1 MAAAVGRPGLHNLA
15 TFPPQIRRWGGIAV
29 QVMQMKLW
37 FTTPIFAAMLATAT
51 TGCVRT
57 SDGSI
62 QPGYAPTI
70 GRAGP
75 VPVVMFEPVRHQPSD
90 TLRYR
95 PAPSPE
101 PPPEA
106 FNPPPVYRAARPT
119 TTSSMAQVEPLAST
133 VSCGPMATATGRVRV
148 ECR

>member
-1 MAAAVGRPGLHNLA
+1 
-15 TFPPQIRRWGGIAV
+15 
-29 QVMQMKLW
+29 MKLW
-37 FTTPIFAAMLATAT
+37 FTTPICAAMLAAGTA
-51 TGCVRT
+51 GCVRT

-70 GRAGP
+70 GRAGA
-75 VPVVMFEPVRHQPSD
+75 VPVVMFEPVQHQPSD
-90 TLRYR
+90 TLRNR

-106 FNPPPVYRAARPT
+106 FNPPPVHRAARRTPPVQ
-119 TTSSMAQVEPLAST
+119 AVPLAST